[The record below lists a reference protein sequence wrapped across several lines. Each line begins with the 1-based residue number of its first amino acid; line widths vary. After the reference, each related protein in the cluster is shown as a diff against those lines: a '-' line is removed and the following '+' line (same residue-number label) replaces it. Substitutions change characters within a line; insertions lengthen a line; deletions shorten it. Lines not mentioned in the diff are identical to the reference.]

1 MLTVGDLRKAIKD
14 LDDSVEIGIM
24 ESYDPETDV
33 AEYSECQELAL
44 VPEQQEG
51 DVLIFSAQKTGI
63 AAEEETHEQLEEE

>member
-1 MLTVGDLRKAIKD
+1 MMTVGNLKEVIKD

-33 AEYSECQELAL
+33 AEYNECQELAL
-44 VPEQQEG
+44 LPDQQTG

-63 AAEEETHEQLEEE
+63 ATQEETEEE

>member
-1 MLTVGDLRKAIKD
+1 MMTVGDLRKAIKD

-33 AEYSECQELAL
+33 AEYNECQELAL

-51 DVLIFSAQKTGI
+51 DVLIFSAQKTGV
-63 AAEEETHEQLEEE
+63 AAEETQEESEEE

>member
-1 MLTVGDLRKAIKD
+1 MMTVGDLRKAIKD

-33 AEYSECQELAL
+33 AEYNECQELAL
-44 VPEQQEG
+44 LPEQQAG

-63 AAEEETHEQLEEE
+63 ATENETQEEL